1 MKVLICVSNLLV
13 DELGLVFGGKLAR
26 SLQADIS
33 LLHVISKNKKA
44 GDRKKGEILLREASS
59 ILGFIPDTKVKN
71 ILRRGDVVKQI
82 VKEAERGDYEMVV
95 TSVSRIGEGRQPTSS
110 VHRTLLKNLPCCLL
124 VVKNP
129 RAEIKKILICTGGFQ
144 MAESL
149 IAVGANIASA
159 SGSEATLFH
168 VAANVPTMYTGL
180 KSIEETLHELLMT
193 DTPVAR
199 HLRRGAE
206 ILAENDIQAE
216 LKLRHGSAVY
226 EIVREIDRENY
237 DLVIIG
243 ASGANTMIKEW
254 IFGNLTQDIID
265 AVGIPIMVVNQVRA
279 ANRSKFSI

>member
-13 DELGLVFGGKLAR
+13 DEPGLVFGGKLAR

-33 LLHVISKNKKA
+33 LLHVISGKKEPA
-44 GDRKKGEILLREASS
+44 GQEKGDVLLREASS
-59 ILGFIPDTKVKN
+59 ILSDFPVKT
-71 ILRRGDVVKQI
+71 ILQWGDVVNQI
-82 VKEAERGDYEMVV
+82 NKEAERGKYDMVV
-95 TSVSRIGEGRQPTSS
+95 ISVSKIGEGRQPTSS
-110 VHRTLLKNLPCCLL
+110 VHRSLLKNSPCCLL

-129 RAEIKKILICTGGFQ
+129 RAEIKRILICTGGFQ
-144 MAESL
+144 MSESL
-149 IAVGANIASA
+149 IAVGADIASA
-159 SGSEATLFH
+159 SSSEATLFH

-180 KSIEETLHELLMT
+180 KTIEETLQELLMT
-193 DTPVAR
+193 DTPVAK

-206 ILAENDIQAE
+206 ILAESNLQAE

-254 IFGNLTQDIID
+254 IFGNLTQDIVD

-279 ANRSKFSI
+279 ANRS

>member
-13 DELGLVFGGKLAR
+13 DEPGLLFGGKLAR

-33 LLHVISKNKKA
+33 LLHVISKKKEP
-44 GDRKKGEILLREASS
+44 GDRDKGEVLLREASS
-59 ILGFIPDTKVKN
+59 IMGDPPVKT
-71 ILRRGDVVKQI
+71 ILLWGDVVNQI
-82 VKEAERGDYEMVV
+82 IKEADRGNYDMVV
-95 TSVSRIGEGRQPTSS
+95 ISVSKIGEGRQPTSS

-129 RAEIKKILICTGGFQ
+129 KAEIKKILICTGGFQ
-144 MAESL
+144 MTVSL
-149 IAVGANIASA
+149 IAVGADIASA
-159 SGSEATLFH
+159 SNSETTLFH

-180 KSIEETLHELLMT
+180 KTIEETLHELLMT

-206 ILAENDIQAE
+206 ILSENNLQAE

-226 EIVREIDRENY
+226 EIVREIDREDY
-237 DLVIIG
+237 DLLIIG

-254 IFGNLTQDIID
+254 IFGNLTQDIVD

-279 ANRSKFSI
+279 ANRSKFSD

>member
-13 DELGLVFGGKLAR
+13 DEPGLVFGGKLAR

-33 LLHVISKNKKA
+33 LLHVISGKKEPA
-44 GDRKKGEILLREASS
+44 GQEKGDVLLSEARS
-59 ILGFIPDTKVKN
+59 ILSDFPVKT
-71 ILRRGDVVKQI
+71 ILQWGDVVNQI
-82 VKEAERGDYEMVV
+82 NKEAERGKYDMVV
-95 TSVSRIGEGRQPTSS
+95 ISVSKIGEGRQPTSS
-110 VHRTLLKNLPCCLL
+110 VHRSLLKNLPCCLL

-144 MAESL
+144 LAESL
-149 IAVGANIASA
+149 MSVGADIASA
-159 SGSEATLFH
+159 SSSEATLFH

-180 KSIEETLHELLMT
+180 KTIEETLQELLMT
-193 DTPVAR
+193 DTPVAK

-206 ILAENDIQAE
+206 ILAESNLQAE

-254 IFGNLTQDIID
+254 IFGNLTQDIVD

-279 ANRSKFSI
+279 ANRS

>member
-13 DELGLVFGGKLAR
+13 DEPGLVFGGKLAR

-33 LLHVISKNKKA
+33 LLHVIPSKNEPK
-44 GDRKKGEILLREASS
+44 DREKGEDLLREASS
-59 ILGFIPDTKVKN
+59 ILGDPPVKT
-71 ILRRGDVVKQI
+71 ILLWGDVVNQI
-82 VKEAERGDYEMVV
+82 IKEADRGNYDMVV
-95 TSVSRIGEGRQPTSS
+95 ISVSKIGEGRQPTSS
-110 VHRTLLKNLPCCLL
+110 VHRSLLKNLPCCLL

-129 RAEIKKILICTGGFQ
+129 KAEIKKILICTGGFQ
-144 MAESL
+144 MTETL
-149 IAVGANIASA
+149 IAVSADIASA
-159 SGSEATLFH
+159 SGSETTLFH

-180 KSIEETLHELLMT
+180 KTIEETLHELLMT

-206 ILAENDIQAE
+206 ILTEHNLQAE

-226 EIVREIDRENY
+226 EIVREIDRVNY

-254 IFGNLTQDIID
+254 IFGNLTQDIVD

-279 ANRSKFSI
+279 ATRSKFSN

>member
-13 DELGLVFGGKLAR
+13 DEPGLIFGGKLAR

-33 LLHVISKNKKA
+33 LLHIISDKKEPGGRQK
-44 GDRKKGEILLREASS
+44 GDILLQEASS
-59 ILGFIPDTKVKN
+59 ILGGTPVKT
-71 ILRRGDVVKQI
+71 ILQWGDVVNQI
-82 VKEAERGDYEMVV
+82 IKEADRGNYDMVV
-95 TSVSRIGEGRQPTSS
+95 ISVSKIGEGRQPTSS
-110 VHRTLLKNLPCCLL
+110 VHRSLLKNLPCCLL

-149 IAVGANIASA
+149 ISVGADIASA
-159 SGSEATLFH
+159 TSSEATLFH

-180 KSIEETLHELLMT
+180 KTIEETLHELLMT

-206 ILAENDIQAE
+206 ILAECNLQAE

-226 EIVREIDRENY
+226 EIVREIDREIY

-243 ASGANTMIKEW
+243 ASGANTMVKEW
-254 IFGNLTQDIID
+254 IFGNLTQDIVD
-265 AVGIPIMVVNQVRA
+265 AVGIPTMVVNQVRA
-279 ANRSKFSI
+279 ANRSKFSD

>member
-13 DELGLVFGGKLAR
+13 DEPGLVFGGKLAR

-33 LLHVISKNKKA
+33 LLHVISRKKEPE
-44 GDRKKGEILLREASS
+44 GREKGEILLREASS
-59 ILGFIPDTKVKN
+59 ILGDIPVNT
-71 ILRRGDVVKQI
+71 ILQWGDVVNQI
-82 VKEAERGDYEMVV
+82 IKEADRGNYDMVV
-95 TSVSRIGEGRQPTSS
+95 ITVSKIGEGKQPTTS
-110 VHRTLLKNLPCCLL
+110 VHRSLLKNLPCCML

-129 RAEIKKILICTGGFQ
+129 KAEIKKILICTGGFQ

-149 IAVGANIASA
+149 IAFGADIACA
-159 SGSEATLFH
+159 SSSEATLFH

-180 KSIEETLHELLMT
+180 KTIEETLHELLMT

-206 ILAENDIQAE
+206 ILAESNLQADI
-216 LKLRHGSAVY
+216 KLRHGSAVY

-254 IFGNLTQDIID
+254 IFGNLTQDIVD

-279 ANRSKFSI
+279 ANRSKFSN

>member
-13 DELGLVFGGKLAR
+13 DEPGLLFGGKLAR

-33 LLHVISKNKKA
+33 LLHVISKKKEP
-44 GDRKKGEILLREASS
+44 GDRDKGEVLLREASS
-59 ILGFIPDTKVKN
+59 IMGDPPVKT
-71 ILRRGDVVKQI
+71 ILLWGDVVNQI
-82 VKEAERGDYEMVV
+82 IKEADRGNYDMVV
-95 TSVSRIGEGRQPTSS
+95 ITVSKIGEGRQPTSS
-110 VHRTLLKNLPCCLL
+110 VHRSLLKDLPCCLL

-129 RAEIKKILICTGGFQ
+129 KAEINKILICTGGFQ

-149 IAVGANIASA
+149 IEVGAAIASA
-159 SGSEATLFH
+159 SNSETTLFH

-180 KSIEETLHELLMT
+180 KTIEETLHELLMT

-206 ILAENDIQAE
+206 ILSENNLQAE

-226 EIVREIDRENY
+226 EIVREIDREDY
-237 DLVIIG
+237 DLLIIG

-254 IFGNLTQDIID
+254 IFGNLTQDIVE

-279 ANRSKFSI
+279 ANRSKFSD

>member
-13 DELGLVFGGKLAR
+13 DEPTLIFGGKLAR

-33 LLHVISKNKKA
+33 LLHVISGKKEPV
-44 GDRKKGEILLREASS
+44 GREIGEVLLREASS
-59 ILGFIPDTKVKN
+59 ILGDTPVKTMLKN
-71 ILRRGDVVKQI
+71 GDVVNQI
-82 VKEAERGDYEMVV
+82 IQEADRGNYDLVV
-95 TSVSRIGEGRQPTSS
+95 ITVSKIGEGRQPASS
-110 VHRTLLKNLPCCLL
+110 VHRSLLKNLPCCLL

-149 IAVGANIASA
+149 IAVGADIASA
-159 SGSEATLFH
+159 SSSKATLFH

-180 KSIEETLHELLMT
+180 KTIEETLHELLMT

-206 ILAENDIQAE
+206 ILAESNLQAD

-254 IFGNLTQDIID
+254 IFGNLTQDIVD
-265 AVGIPIMVVNQVRA
+265 AVGIPILVVNQVRA
-279 ANRSKFSI
+279 ANRSKFSN

>member
-1 MKVLICVSNLLV
+1 MKVIICVSNLLV
-13 DELGLVFGGKLAR
+13 DEPGLVFGGKLAR

-33 LLHVISKNKKA
+33 LLHVISGKKQPA
-44 GDRKKGEILLREASS
+44 GQEKGEVLLREASL
-59 ILGFIPDTKVKN
+59 ILSDISVKT
-71 ILRRGDVVKQI
+71 ILQWGDVEKQI
-82 VKEAERGDYEMVV
+82 TMEAERGSYDMVV
-95 TSVSRIGEGRQPTSS
+95 ISVSKIGEGRQPTSS
-110 VHRTLLKNLPCCLL
+110 VHRSLLKNLPCCLL

-129 RAEIKKILICTGGFQ
+129 RAEIKRILICTGGFQ

-149 IAVGANIASA
+149 IAVGADIASA
-159 SGSEATLFH
+159 SSSEATLFH

-180 KSIEETLHELLMT
+180 KTIEETLHELLMT

-206 ILAENDIQAE
+206 ILTEHNLQAE

-254 IFGNLTQDIID
+254 IFGNLAQDIVD
-265 AVGIPIMVVNQVRA
+265 AVGIPVMVVNQVRA
-279 ANRSKFSI
+279 AQRSKFSN

>member
-13 DELGLVFGGKLAR
+13 DEPGLVFGGKLAR

-33 LLHVISKNKKA
+33 LLHVISRKKEPE
-44 GDRKKGEILLREASS
+44 GREKGEILLREASS
-59 ILGFIPDTKVKN
+59 ILGDIPVNT
-71 ILRRGDVVKQI
+71 ILQWGDVVNQI
-82 VKEAERGDYEMVV
+82 IKEADRGNYDMVV
-95 TSVSRIGEGRQPTSS
+95 ITVSKIGEGRQPTSS
-110 VHRTLLKNLPCCLL
+110 VHRSLLKNLPCCML

-129 RAEIKKILICTGGFQ
+129 KAEIKKILICTGGFQ

-149 IAVGANIASA
+149 IAVGADIASA
-159 SGSEATLFH
+159 SNSEATLFH

-180 KSIEETLHELLMT
+180 KTIEETLHGLLMT

-206 ILAENDIQAE
+206 ILAENNLQANI
-216 LKLRHGSAVY
+216 KLRHGSAVY

-237 DLVIIG
+237 DLLIIG

-254 IFGNLTQDIID
+254 IFGNLTQDIVD

-279 ANRSKFSI
+279 ANRSKFSN

>member
-13 DELGLVFGGKLAR
+13 DEPGLVFGGKLAR

-33 LLHVISKNKKA
+33 LLHVISGKKEPEGQEK
-44 GDRKKGEILLREASS
+44 GDVLLSEASS
-59 ILGFIPDTKVKN
+59 ILSDFPVKT
-71 ILRRGDVVKQI
+71 ILQWGDVVNQI
-82 VKEAERGDYEMVV
+82 NKEAERGNYDMVV
-95 TSVSRIGEGRQPTSS
+95 ISVSKIGEGRQPTSS
-110 VHRTLLKNLPCCLL
+110 VHRSLLKNLPCCLL

-129 RAEIKKILICTGGFQ
+129 RAEIKRILICTGGFQ
-144 MAESL
+144 MSESL
-149 IAVGANIASA
+149 IAVGADIASA
-159 SGSEATLFH
+159 SSSEATLFH

-180 KSIEETLHELLMT
+180 KTIEETLQELLMT
-193 DTPVAR
+193 DTPVAK

-206 ILAENDIQAE
+206 ILAESNLQAE

-254 IFGNLTQDIID
+254 IFGNLTQDIVD

-279 ANRSKFSI
+279 ANRS